1 MHPHAPFAPPPRLLL
16 PPPHSFDA
24 INDKAS
30 YDAFKAYG
38 QSKLANLLFARQLA
52 ENLKGKPVAV
62 VACHPGGIDTELGR
76 HIQVPALLR
85 PVLKVMIRYDC
96 NGPALLPCCPAALL
110 PCCPAAL
117 LRCRHEK

>member
-1 MHPHAPFAPPPRLLL
+1 MPYVGHMHLRSRHHQRLLS
-16 PPPHSFDA
+16 PPPHRFDA

-76 HIQVPALLR
+76 HIKVPALLR
-85 PVLKVMIRYDC
+85 PVLKLMFRCECCD
-96 NGPALLPCCPAALL
+96 PAMLP
-110 PCCPAAL
+110 
-117 LRCRHEK
+117 